1 MRLSRFVRSSRSDGA
16 ATWEVT
22 KLQSKISTTQ
32 LELFNESA
40 LPEAVTLHADRPG
53 FFSLLVKPVATT
65 PRQTSYRVDLLPQ
78 VLAAL
83 DPDID
88 SYMSQA
94 TFFRPNRRLVN
105 LWHLPLCFVDL
116 DTYKTAYGKLHE
128 EPLSLAVRQHLT
140 DEGIP
145 PASLVVHSGR
155 GVYLKWLLKSP
166 LPQAALPRWNAV
178 QRELV
183 SRLADLGADP
193 KARDASRVLRLVS
206 TCNTKQPDP
215 EFRKV
220 RVLWVEEADGAPL
233 LHDFEQLA
241 EAVLPF
247 TRDEAA
253 TIEAEKPEGRVIPFE
268 GGEAEGQARRFSFET
283 LHWDRVTDIR
293 KLRQQRGTIAEGGR
307 ETFVFL
313 MLNDLVAW
321 IIPKDAL
328 SSCFSTLGI
337 TWMPHKFNAAR
348 RHKFDKAQYR
358 VIHWAEY
365 NESLRQRGD
374 LTIWVSEEAQSV
386 WSAPRRTSRGGQ
398 RRYSDLAIETCLT
411 LRTAYR
417 LGLRQTQGLM
427 DSIGTLM
434 GLDIRVPDFSTL
446 SRRANG
452 LSITQAVRQ
461 AGSVAVHLVV
471 DSTGLKIFGEGE
483 WLAQKHKIKGIR
495 RRWRKLHLGLDLASG
510 AIVCADL
517 TDDDVGDSTALPG
530 LLDQLDAPVTGFL
543 ADGAYDGASTRDL
556 LRERYGETLDVVIPP
571 PKNAVIR
578 PQSARDP
585 TVRDRHITQIRRN
598 GRMAWQ
604 AATGYNRR
612 SRIETQIGR
621 WKSVIGPKL
630 KSRGFSRQITEIQLG
645 QKVLNTMTALGRPVF
660 ERIA

>member
-1 MRLSRFVRSSRSDGA
+1 M
-16 ATWEVT
+16 T
-22 KLQSKISTTQ
+22 KLQTKISTAQ

-53 FFSLLVKPVATT
+53 FFSLLVKPAAST

-145 PASLVVHSGR
+145 PASLVIHSGR

-313 MLNDLVAW
+313 MLNELAKSGQVNPHNFPYETVALARECDSFIEGSDW
-321 IIPKDAL
+321 
-328 SSCFSTLGI
+328 SRSTFSTLYRRVKEHMAGQYGMGQGLYRYKNETLIDLLQI
-337 TWMPHKFNAAR
+337 TPDEERHMKVLISTREKYRRNNERRIEAR
-348 RHKFDKAQYR
+348 GYQSKR
-358 VIHWAEY
+358 VERAEKIVKLRRLGL
-365 NESLRQRGD
+365 SLRQ
-374 LTIWVSEEAQSV
+374 ISV
-386 WSAPRRTSRGGQ
+386 LAGCTHTTVATELKSP
-398 RRYSDLAIETCLT
+398 LIKAIESLT
-411 LRTAYR
+411 
-417 LGLRQTQGLM
+417 
-427 DSIGTLM
+427 
-434 GLDIRVPDFSTL
+434 
-446 SRRANG
+446 
-452 LSITQAVRQ
+452 
-461 AGSVAVHLVV
+461 
-471 DSTGLKIFGEGE
+471 
-483 WLAQKHKIKGIR
+483 
-495 RRWRKLHLGLDLASG
+495 
-510 AIVCADL
+510 
-517 TDDDVGDSTALPG
+517 
-530 LLDQLDAPVTGFL
+530 
-543 ADGAYDGASTRDL
+543 
-556 LRERYGETLDVVIPP
+556 
-571 PKNAVIR
+571 
-578 PQSARDP
+578 
-585 TVRDRHITQIRRN
+585 
-598 GRMAWQ
+598 
-604 AATGYNRR
+604 
-612 SRIETQIGR
+612 
-621 WKSVIGPKL
+621 
-630 KSRGFSRQITEIQLG
+630 
-645 QKVLNTMTALGRPVF
+645 
-660 ERIA
+660 